1 MRGSPPSVLAEQIR
15 TGSAALFPTDTVP
28 ALAASTSAVDL
39 LWVLK
44 ERSRD
49 KPLILMGADP
59 EELLHCLHCLEQT
72 PLVPWRELMQCY
84 WPGPLTLVLPAR
96 GGLVEALNPGG
107 NRLGL
112 RVPAA
117 EAALELL
124 TLTGPI
130 ATTSANRSGLA
141 PSLTAE
147 EAHRCF
153 PGVPLLGP
161 LPWVSGS
168 GRASTVVAW
177 SPAAERDSGSPWQVL
192 RQGSLHLDLSF
203 TASSRKCGGA

>member
-1 MRGSPPSVLAEQIR
+1 MRGSPPSVLAERIR
-15 TGSAALFPTDTVP
+15 AGSAALFPTDTVP
-28 ALAASTSAVDL
+28 ALATSASAVDL

-44 ERSRD
+44 ERPRD

-59 EELLHCLHCLEQT
+59 EELLHCLGQT
-72 PLVPWRELMQCY
+72 PLAHWRELMHCY
-84 WPGPLTLVLPAR
+84 WPGPLTLILPAR

-124 TLTGPI
+124 ALAGPI

-141 PSLTAE
+141 PSLTAA

-153 PGVPLLGP
+153 PEVPLLGP

-168 GRASTVVAW
+168 GEASTVVAW
-177 SPAAERDSGSPWQVL
+177 SPAAERSSGSPWQVL

-203 TASSRKCGGA
+203 TASSRKCRGA